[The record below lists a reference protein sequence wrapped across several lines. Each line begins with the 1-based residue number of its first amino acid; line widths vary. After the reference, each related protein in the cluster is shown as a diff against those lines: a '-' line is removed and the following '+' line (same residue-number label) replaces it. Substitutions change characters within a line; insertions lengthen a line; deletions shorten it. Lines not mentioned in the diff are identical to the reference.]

1 MTPEKQ
7 KQKLSGQT
15 TIAQKIFQYVP
26 VAEEWTPPQIGQ
38 AMTRACGSRTDPA
51 TIVACLRA
59 LVDAGLARATNR
71 GTFQRV
77 PVSQPAAPQPQK
89 QEKEIKVMTAPTQ
102 PATKAATS
110 AIDLL
115 AGLAQK
121 LRSVANDID
130 AAALPCIWCGIA
142 GHSQHAHLNL
152 GKGMG
157 LKTDDRT
164 GFPLCCT
171 RPGIEGCHAAFD
183 SYRLLPGGRDA
194 HHAQGR
200 AWAQQTRTRIYESGQ
215 WPKKVP
221 LWQEGGSDAV

>member
-38 AMTRACGSRTDPA
+38 AMTRSCGSRTDPA

-59 LVDAGLARATNR
+59 LADAGLARATNR

-77 PVSQPAAPQPQK
+77 PVSALTPQPQK
-89 QEKEIKVMTAPTQ
+89 QEKEIKVMTAPAA
-102 PATKAATS
+102 PKATTS

-121 LRSVANDID
+121 LRAVANDID
-130 AAALPCIWCGIA
+130 AAALAIEEGQA
-142 GHSQHAHLNL
+142 KNSQEAKELAQM
-152 GKGMG
+152 KAQ
-157 LKTDDRT
+157 LK
-164 GFPLCCT
+164 
-171 RPGIEGCHAAFD
+171 A
-183 SYRLLPGGRDA
+183 LLLA
-194 HHAQGR
+194 
-200 AWAQQTRTRIYESGQ
+200 
-215 WPKKVP
+215 
-221 LWQEGGSDAV
+221 